1 MLATASTFLDF
12 NLPNATT
19 WFYFS
24 FLLAV
29 ALFFKFGRF
38 FSIRNWDVVT
48 LFLLVPGL
56 LLVQS
61 AHPEPAPAAHNPA
74 VHVAAAVGQAALPA
88 PPVVIATDMTLLTR
102 RQAPVVQDRLWLWF
116 GYVWLL
122 SGSGYFFLRCL
133 FDLALVRRPAL
144 SANLTIGGLAW
155 LAGALLVCLS
165 AVAFRQTERVAPG
178 TAAPPAAAP
187 AAPAAAPP
195 GPESAA
201 LTLTRHWLQPPGWAV
216 AAAAVLCHLAVVLGL
231 VVVGARHF
239 QDVSAGMAAA
249 TFYLMLPYTGLHIGH
264 VAQAAPVALLL
275 AAVAA
280 YRRPTLA
287 GALLGLA
294 AALSG
299 FPALVMPVW
308 LSFYRGRGAGR
319 FLVAFLFVAALGL
332 GALALALHARGELD
346 VVVRHT
352 MAQAAWQPW
361 KVPAADTEGFWAGIP
376 WAYRIPV
383 FLAYLAFVIATLF
396 WPVPKNLAHLLALSA
411 AVLVGL
417 QFWYADRGGAHVL
430 WYLPLLLL
438 LVFRPNLQDRL
449 APPIA
454 PESDWLRRL
463 WAALRRALRW
473 LARIPEPVQAQG
485 GSR

>member
-1 MLATASTFLDF
+1 MQATASTFLDF

-29 ALFFKFGRF
+29 ALYFKFGRF

-56 LLVQS
+56 LLIQS
-61 AHPEPAPAAHNPA
+61 AQPEQTPAAQHPA
-74 VHVAAAVGQAALPA
+74 VHVAGAVGQAALPV
-88 PPVVIATDMTLLTR
+88 PPVVVATDVALLAR
-102 RQAPVVQDRLWLWF
+102 RQAPLLQGRLWTWF
-116 GYVWLL
+116 GYLWLL
-122 SGSGYFFLRCL
+122 CGSGYFFLRCL

-144 SANLTIGGLAW
+144 SANLTVGGLAW

-165 AVAFRQTERVAPG
+165 AVAFRQVERAAPG
-178 TAAPPAAAP
+178 VKASPAAAS
-187 AAPAAAPP
+187 APAPAPP

-201 LTLTRHWLQPPGWAV
+201 LALTRHWLQLPRWAV

-231 VVVGARHF
+231 VVLGARHF

-264 VAQAAPVALLL
+264 VQQAAPVALLL

-294 AALSG
+294 AALSY
-299 FPALVMPVW
+299 FPALVMPAW

-319 FLVAFLFVAALGL
+319 FLIAFLLVAALGL
-332 GALALALHARGELD
+332 GSLALALQAEGQLD
-346 VVVRHT
+346 AVVRHT
-352 MAQAAWQPW
+352 LAQAAWQPW
-361 KVPAADTEGFWAGIP
+361 KVPAADAEGFWAGIH

-383 FLAYLAFVIATLF
+383 FIAYLAFVIATLF

-411 AVLVGL
+411 AILVGL

-449 APPIA
+449 APPIV
-454 PESDWLRRL
+454 PETDWLCRL
-463 WAALRRALRW
+463 GAALRRAVRW
-473 LARIPEPVQAQG
+473 LARVPEPAQPQG
-485 GSR
+485 GPR